1 MQALVN
7 DLIMPIITIVM
18 PNVQWEAI
26 QIVVFRVGH
35 FIGALIKFLIIALV
49 IIMLVKLTTRIGL
62 E

>member
-1 MQALVN
+1 VQALVN

-49 IIMLVKLTTRIGL
+49 IIMLVKLTTRI
-62 E
+62 

>member
-1 MQALVN
+1 
-7 DLIMPIITIVM
+7 MPIITIVM
-18 PNVQWEAI
+18 PNVQWEAT

-35 FIGALIKFLIIALV
+35 FIDALIKFLIIVLV